1 MTKRTPWTETP
12 EGLYARFQFENF
24 SEAWAFMS
32 RIALAAEKA
41 DHHPDWKNSW
51 NTVEIWLRTHS
62 TDKITDKDRKLAAE
76 IDVIGNIIRY

>member
-1 MTKRTPWTETP
+1 MTEKTPWTETP
-12 EGLYARFQFENF
+12 EGLYARFQFSNF

-51 NTVEIWLRTHS
+51 NTVEIWLKTHS
-62 TDKITDKDRKLAAE
+62 AGKITEKDRQLAAE
-76 IDVIGNIIRY
+76 IDAISTITGY